1 LAIGREHRHSTLT
14 PAAAAAQKQIPISF
28 AEFETVHSLDWIM
41 PLDWRHQLNLFAAY
55 TESEVALGGGAFY
68 EGEAIQVSGR
78 YLIPLNPFAEGL
90 FHELTLG
97 VDYKRSDFGFILGSQ
112 QIPTNLTEILQFSIQ
127 YSGGLADEH
136 GQTAFGLGFVYS
148 PGDLLGLND
157 DEDFQRV
164 DPRGDAQYAYTT
176 VYLRRTQTLPKG
188 WTMFG
193 QVNAQHT
200 DDVLL
205 TSEQVSIGGYGSVR
219 GYQERVL
226 LGDEGAWASFELRSP
241 VVRTPISK
249 HLRAGSGDQLQGIL
263 FVDAGWVR
271 STERL
276 EDDPSSYHIWSLGTG
291 LRYQLGSH
299 ISLRADLGLP
309 LKETELK
316 LDRSARLHFGLT
328 GSF

>member
-1 LAIGREHRHSTLT
+1 
-14 PAAAAAQKQIPISF
+14 
-28 AEFETVHSLDWIM
+28 M

-148 PGDLLGLND
+148 PGDLLGLNGD
-157 DEDFQRV
+157 DEFQRV
-164 DPRGDAQYAYTT
+164 DPRANAEYAYTT